1 MKVIVVKD
9 YTEMCKRA
17 SRIFAAQ
24 VTLKPDSV
32 LGLATGSTPVGMYKE
47 LVQMFDE
54 GRIDFSQVKTVN
66 LDEYAGLPGDNDQ
79 SYRYFMNQ
87 NLFDHINIDKANTN
101 VPDGTAADLH
111 AECERYEQV
120 VASMGGVDIQLL
132 GIGNNGHIAFNE
144 PCDEFPEKTHVVDLT
159 QNTIEANARFFQSM
173 DEVPKQAITMGI
185 GTIMGAKMVLV
196 MANGEV
202 KAQAVHDMIYGPITP
217 SCQASIL
224 QLHPNTVLV
233 ADEAALSLCAD
244 ELA

>member
-66 LDEYAGLPGDNDQ
+66 LDEYAGLPGNNDQ

-101 VPDGTAADLH
+101 VPDGTAADLQ

-132 GIGNNGHIAFNE
+132 GIGNNGHIGFNE
-144 PCDEFPEKTHVVDLT
+144 PLTPFTSVTHIVKLT
-159 QNTIEANARFFQSM
+159 DSTREANKRFFSSL
-173 DEVPKQAITMGI
+173 DEVPTHAVTMGI
-185 GTIMGAKMVLV
+185 HTVMKARSIILLAFGEAKADIIKKTVE
-196 MANGEV
+196 GRPDI
-202 KAQAVHDMIYGPITP
+202 AVP
-217 SCQASIL
+217 ASLL
-224 QLHPNTVLV
+224 QLHEDVTLYL
-233 ADEAALSLCAD
+233 DHAAAAKLS
-244 ELA
+244 